1 MVIQCILKK
10 SITAGKYL
18 GKARK
23 AGAVGIKE
31 KYKGAVLQQAAT

>member
-31 KYKGAVLQQAAT
+31 KYKGAFLL